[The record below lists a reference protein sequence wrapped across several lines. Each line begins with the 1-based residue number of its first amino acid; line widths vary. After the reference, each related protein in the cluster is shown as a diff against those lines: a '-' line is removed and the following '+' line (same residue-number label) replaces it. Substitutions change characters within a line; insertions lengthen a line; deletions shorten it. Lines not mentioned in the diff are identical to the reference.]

1 MIRVIKHTRDPRIS
15 QLITLKWD
23 VHLVVLTNTC
33 DWSRSR
39 LGLLS
44 QRTVTTDE
52 ESRMETIALGRNT
65 ERSPGHIKLKKK
77 KKSKVQ
83 RVMCTARERE
93 REGERL
99 IDGRY
104 VCGISRRKHK
114 KLVTEVDCC

>member
-1 MIRVIKHTRDPRIS
+1 M
-15 QLITLKWD
+15 
-23 VHLVVLTNTC
+23 HLVVLTNTC
-33 DWSRSR
+33 DWYRSQ

-44 QRTVTTDE
+44 QQTVTTDE
-52 ESRMETIALGRNT
+52 ESRMETIALGQNT
-65 ERSPGHIKLKKK
+65 ERSPGHIKLKKKK

-99 IDGRY
+99 IDGWY

-114 KLVTEVDCC
+114 KLVTEVDCR